1 MHPIEINK
9 YLMAKYPNATHGQLA
24 KAIAQACQAPT
35 DIEVLKALDMAY
47 KLALENDWSEDKI
60 SSELQLKFEA
70 LSRDECDEIAKR
82 VLREVCVEKTKNKAK
97 IKRLELALAMVDS
110 LHDLANPSCNT
121 PEEAEKARIIW
132 DAVKEVLS
140 KRDCNYASIL
150 SAKSGLE
157 ALIEG

>member
-1 MHPIEINK
+1 MKAQELRQHIAATFPAFAASANK
-9 YLMAKYPNATHGQLA
+9 
-24 KAIAQACQAPT
+24 
-35 DIEVLKALDMAY
+35 EF
-47 KLALENDWSEDKI
+47 DK
-60 SSELQLKFEA
+60 
-70 LSRDECDEIAKR
+70 
-82 VLREVCVEKTKNKAK
+82 
-97 IKRLELALAMVDS
+97 KRLELALAMVDS
-110 LHDLANPSCNT
+110 LYDLANPPCNT